1 MPAQVA
7 TGVLKA
13 WAVRAG
19 DLAELAVEVVA
30 VVSVAEAVAVVAAA
44 EAVAVAVAEVAA
56 VVAGSEVRTS
66 GFASRVGFRSCQ

>member
-1 MPAQVA
+1 MLAQVA

-13 WAVRAG
+13 WAVRVE
-19 DLAELAVEVVA
+19 DLAELA
-30 VVSVAEAVAVVAAA
+30 AEAVAVVAVAQVEA
-44 EAVAVAVAEVAA
+44 AVAAAEVAA